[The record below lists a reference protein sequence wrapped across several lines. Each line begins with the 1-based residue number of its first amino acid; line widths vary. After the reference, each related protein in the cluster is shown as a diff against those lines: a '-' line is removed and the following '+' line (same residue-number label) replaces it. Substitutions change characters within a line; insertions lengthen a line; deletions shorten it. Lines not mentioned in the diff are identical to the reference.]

1 MSELTVSK
9 IRRLGFLRLSF
20 PIAVASALCVL
31 SARPAAAQLMDPEV
45 DPEESSAG
53 VEVQRRVV
61 DAFEREERVRVFIEL
76 APSDTA
82 ALSGSVDKVLQ
93 GLGDRFELAHR
104 YRTIPWIAGTL
115 QREGLGLL
123 RQYPAVSRVQLDG
136 TGSGGLAQALPAV
149 GVDKVQSVRGL
160 TGKGITV
167 AVLDSGATTMHPAL
181 KDAIVAQHCFTQGA
195 CPPGFASEGESAEDD
210 HNHGSNVTGIVASR
224 GAGQVSKGYAPAANI
239 VSVKVL
245 NRNNAGQISD
255 WVAGFDWVAENLDML
270 KVQVIN
276 ASLVSTMEYSDAS
289 QCDRGEGAL
298 AAVVK
303 TLVERGIPIT
313 VSSGNTGNTDTMAA
327 PACNTGVFAVG
338 ATYDTDLGSQPEG
351 GTYQSLGGPP
361 WPNCSDNPTNSKT
374 IACFTCTAGARLD
387 VLAPGTQISS
397 TGRGTG
403 SSMFRGTS
411 QAAPGV
417 AGLAALMLECNPML
431 KPAAILDILK
441 KTGEP
446 IMDPRTG
453 MMYPLVRGFEAVEMA
468 CPMSGVPGGAAGA
481 GGAVAAAGA
490 GGGVAPAAGA
500 AGIGASGAGGGMAA
514 VTGSAGAAVPPA
526 AGSGATVPS
535 QPRAGTGA
543 ATGITTPVAGMAA
556 TPRAGTGAA
565 GLTGTLTQPT
575 SAAASGEESGCGCS
589 VPGTQRGS
597 TRAQL
602 ALWSSLGLL
611 GWVVSASVSR
621 RRRKLS

>member
-1 MSELTVSK
+1 MSK
-9 IRRLGFLRLSF
+9 IRQLKWLLGSCW
-20 PIAVASALCVL
+20 IVL
-31 SARPAAAQLMDPEV
+31 ATSSPAYAQLMDPDE
-45 DPEESSAG
+45 PSRG
-53 VEVQRRVV
+53 VEVQRRVEE
-61 DAFEREERVRVFIEL
+61 AFEREERVRVFIEL
-76 APSDTA
+76 ASHEPA
-82 ALSGSVDKVLQ
+82 AISGNVDAVLQ
-93 GLGDRFELAHR
+93 GLGERFELSHR

-123 RQYPAVSRVQLDG
+123 RQYAAVSRVQLDG
-136 TGSGGLAQALPAV
+136 TGSGALAQALPAV
-149 GVDKVQSVRGL
+149 GVDKVHSVRGL

-270 KVQVIN
+270 KVNVIN
-276 ASLVSTMEYSDAS
+276 ASLVSTAEYSDAS
-289 QCDRGEGAL
+289 QCDRSEGAL
-298 AAVVK
+298 AAVTK
-303 TLVERGIPIT
+303 TLVDRGIPIT

-361 WPNCSDNPTNSKT
+361 WPNCSDNPTDART
-374 IACFTCTAGARLD
+374 LACFTCTAGARLD
-387 VLAPGTQISS
+387 LLAPGTQITS

-417 AGLAALMLECNPML
+417 AGLAALMLECNPTL
-431 KPAAILDILK
+431 KPPMILDILK

-446 IMDPRTG
+446 VMDPRTG
-453 MMYPLVRGFEAVEMA
+453 MMYPLVRGLEAVEMA
-468 CPMSGVPGGAAGA
+468 CPMGAAPGAAGA
-481 GGAVAAAGA
+481 GGSAAGA
-490 GGGVAPAAGA
+490 GGSVAGT
-500 AGIGASGAGGGMAA
+500 GGLGASGVGGGVATA
-514 VTGSAGAAVPPA
+514 PASAGTTAPPA
-526 AGSGATVPS
+526 AGSGAVVPA
-535 QPRAGTGA
+535 QPRAGTTAAPGGA
-543 ATGITTPVAGMAA
+543 TAGRAGSVSTVATGVA
-556 TPRAGTGAA
+556 PRAGTGEA
-565 GLTGTLTQPT
+565 GLTGTLTQPAT
-575 SAAASGEESGCGCS
+575 AATSGEQSGCSCHVTGAH
-589 VPGTQRGS
+589 RGND
-597 TRAQL
+597 RD
-602 ALWSSLGLL
+602 LL
-611 GWVVSASVSR
+611 GFLISIGWCALVALR
-621 RRRKLS
+621 RRRSASA

>member
-1 MSELTVSK
+1 LSELTVRK
-9 IRRLGFLRLSF
+9 ITRLGFLSLSVS
-20 PIAVASALCVL
+20 IALVSAS
-31 SARPAAAQLMDPEV
+31 PASAQLMDPL
-45 DPEESSAG
+45 ESSRG
-53 VEVQRRVV
+53 VEVQRRVEE
-61 DAFEREERVRVFIEL
+61 AFEREERVRVFIEL
-76 APSDTA
+76 APTEA
-82 ALSGSVDKVLQ
+82 AAVSGSVNAVLQ

-115 QREGLGLL
+115 HREGLGML
-123 RQYPAVSRVQLDG
+123 RQYASVSRVQLDG

-195 CPPGFASEGESAEDD
+195 CPPGFASEGENAEDD

-224 GAGQVSKGYAPAANI
+224 GAGQVSKGYAPGANI

-276 ASLVSTMEYSDAS
+276 ASLVSTQEYADAA
-289 QCDRGEGAL
+289 QCDRSEGAL
-298 AAVVK
+298 AAVTK
-303 TLVERGIPIT
+303 TLVERGVPIT

-338 ATYDTDLGSQPEG
+338 ATYDTVLGSQPEG

-387 VLAPGTQISS
+387 LLAPGTQISS

-417 AGLAALMLECNPML
+417 AGLTALMLECNPML

-468 CPMSGVPGGAAGA
+468 CPMNGVPGSAAGA
-481 GGAVAAAGA
+481 GGAVAAAAGA
-490 GGGVAPAAGA
+490 GGSVAPAGGVAGT
-500 AGIGASGAGGGMAA
+500 GASGAGGGTAP
-514 VTGSAGAAVPPA
+514 VTGSAGQGMPPA
-526 AGSGATVPS
+526 AGSGAAVPG

-543 ATGITTPVAGMAA
+543 ATGVTTAVAGMVA

-575 SAAASGEESGCGCS
+575 NAAPSDEQSGCGCS
-589 VPGTQRGS
+589 APGTQQGN

-611 GWVVSASVSR
+611 GWVVSVSR
-621 RRRKLS
+621 RRRKLR

>member
-1 MSELTVSK
+1 L
-9 IRRLGFLRLSF
+9 
-20 PIAVASALCVL
+20 
-31 SARPAAAQLMDPEV
+31 V
-45 DPEESSAG
+45 DPDESSGG
-53 VEVQRRVV
+53 VEVQRRVEE
-61 DAFEREERVRVFIEL
+61 AFEREERVRVFIEL
-76 APSDTA
+76 APTEA
-82 ALSGSVDKVLQ
+82 AAVSGSVNAVLQ

-115 QREGLGLL
+115 HREGLGML
-123 RQYPAVSRVQLDG
+123 RQYASVTRVQLDG

-181 KDAIVAQHCFTQGA
+181 KDAIVAEHCFTQGA

-224 GAGQVSKGYAPAANI
+224 GAGQVAKGYAPAANI

-255 WVAGFDWVAENLDML
+255 WVAGFDWVAENIDML

-276 ASLVSTMEYSDAS
+276 ASLVSTQEYADAA
-289 QCDRGEGAL
+289 QCDRSEGAL
-298 AAVVK
+298 AAVTK

-361 WPNCSDNPTNSKT
+361 WPNCSDNPTNAKT

-387 VLAPGTQISS
+387 LLAPGTQISS

-431 KPAAILDILK
+431 KPAAILDILQ

-446 IMDPRTG
+446 VMDPRTG

-481 GGAVAAAGA
+481 GGAVAAAAGA
-490 GGGVAPAAGA
+490 GGSVAPAAGV
-500 AGIGASGAGGGMAA
+500 AGMGASGSGGGMAPA
-514 VTGSAGAAVPPA
+514 TGSAGQGVPPA
-526 AGSGATVPS
+526 AGSGAAVPG
-535 QPRAGTGA
+535 QPRAGTGM
-543 ATGITTPVAGMAA
+543 TTAVAGMAA

-575 SAAASGEESGCGCS
+575 SAAPSDEQSGCGCS
-589 VPGTQRGS
+589 VPGSQQGS

-602 ALWSSLGLL
+602 AVWSSLGLL
-611 GWVVSASVSR
+611 GWVVSR